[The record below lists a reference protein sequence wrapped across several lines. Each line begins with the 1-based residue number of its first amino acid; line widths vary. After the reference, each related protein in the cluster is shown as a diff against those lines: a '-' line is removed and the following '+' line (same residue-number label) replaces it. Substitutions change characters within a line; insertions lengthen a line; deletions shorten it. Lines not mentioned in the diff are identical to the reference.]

1 MRMRAP
7 DRGSMTDDSGTIPTK
22 QGHPLMRILII
33 EPFPY
38 GGLLHYSTQLADALA
53 QRGHDVDLIVPKRN
67 ELIDRTGPAN
77 RRAILPPDATPAPAH
92 ATPTQL
98 KIRRARTAIRLL
110 RTWARIARAARSC
123 ECDAIV
129 LGGSFDMALGALA
142 GLLVIRLGKPAPIVH
157 VCHNVRPIQRWGGEQ
172 LHVSSRP
179 TIALLSRLYPRF
191 DLVFVHGER
200 SRTEFEQAWPPT
212 RLALIPH
219 GDESL
224 FADDPPAPATEPRIL
239 FFGAWSKM
247 KGLPVLMDAFE
258 KLLARRPEARLTLA
272 GPPAPEEGESE
283 RVLQWAASRP
293 EQVQTLPGYVPM
305 KDVKE
310 LFGRARVVVLPYLTA
325 YQSGVAHLA
334 MTMQRAIVATDVGDL
349 PEAVHDGVSGLVV
362 PPRDPAALADALE
375 RVLSDA
381 TFAER
386 LGAAGRKRTLQGSSW
401 ASVAK
406 QVEESLLHLLK
417 KSGVRSA

>member
-1 MRMRAP
+1 
-7 DRGSMTDDSGTIPTK
+7 
-22 QGHPLMRILII
+22 MRIAII

-53 QRGHDVDLIVPKRN
+53 QRGNDVDLIVPKRN
-67 ELIDRTGPAN
+67 ELVDRTGPAR
-77 RRAILPPDATPAPAH
+77 RRAILAPDATPAPPRAS
-92 ATPTQL
+92 PMQL
-98 KIRRARTAIRLL
+98 KIRRARTGMRLL
-110 RTWARIARAARSC
+110 WTWARIAREVRSC
-123 ECDAIV
+123 TCDAIV

-142 GLLVIRLGKPAPIVH
+142 GLLVIRLGKPTPIVH
-157 VCHNVRPIQRWGGEQ
+157 VCHNVRPIDRWGGQE
-172 LHVSSRP
+172 LYVSSRP

-191 DLVFVHGER
+191 DLVFVHGQR
-200 SRTEFEQAWPPT
+200 SRIEFRQAWPPT

-224 FADDPPAPATEPRIL
+224 FADDPPPPATEPRIL

-247 KGLPVLMDAFE
+247 KGLPVLMDAFDE
-258 KLLARRPEARLTLA
+258 LVRRRPEVRLTIA

-283 RVLQWAASRP
+283 RVLRWAASHS

-305 KDVKE
+305 KDVKD

-334 MTMQRAIVATDVGDL
+334 MTMQRATVATDVGDL
-349 PEAVHDGVSGLVV
+349 REAVHDGVSGLVV
-362 PPRDPAALADALE
+362 PPRDPGALADALE

-381 TFAER
+381 AFAER
-386 LGAAGRKRTLQGSSW
+386 LGAAGRERTSQGSSW
-401 ASVAK
+401 SSAAE
-406 QVEESLLHLLK
+406 QVEENLLHLLRE
-417 KSGVRSA
+417 SGA